1 MEDQV
6 LEPEEVRS
14 IRERLGLT
22 QAEAGKLL
30 GGGPRAFSK
39 YEGGTVKP
47 SAAVVSLLRVL
58 EANPGAIATLQGRR
72 SRPMP
77 AASLLPFQVSGQHI
91 AVLPQ
96 GELPELLRLL
106 LSAEAYTYVLPAD
119 GIHVAS
125 TLQAPDGGEDGR
137 IEWKAGRRIEW
148 QSGLERT
155 FFLPSR
161 LCQFQLK
168 AGQIFPAEAG
178 RDVLTEGGKVKQMV
192 RQVVA
197 DGGHYRML
205 CPHPYTQKQIEAR
218 ETKIREVL
226 RKAGMTLDDD
236 QIDFRDGDQI
246 ASWVNH
252 HPSVASWLLEHVQLG
267 LRGPFHSWYHWAG
280 RAEHKNSP
288 WIEDERLPDLSTFL
302 RKQVT
307 APRTIT
313 RLVGLAGVGKSR
325 LALEALRLTDEDDA
339 IGYSPSDLVLY
350 AVASEASPAAVST
363 AVQNLADSGTRAIA
377 VIDCCA
383 PELQRI
389 LAGMVSRDSSR
400 VSLVTI
406 HDEIPAGQLDQTTF
420 KVAEAPSPVTEAI
433 INRSLPALGSED
445 RHRLVRFSRGFPQV
459 AIRSSQLWAESAPL
473 VDAIDDDLVDAFV
486 LGHNP
491 RDRDLLL
498 KSAALLATFGLVGNE
513 PPLDGELSELASLT
527 DGLTPDSL
535 HPAAQELARRG
546 VVQQRGRYVSLEP
559 RPIAMKLATGQ
570 WQRWRQDIWDRVL
583 AGDVSLKVLAARQL
597 ALLNTTN
604 ISREV
609 VRHVCRFDGPFAGL
623 KGLSQPGH
631 AEVLSHLAEVDGQVV
646 LTQIKMSSAGRAAR
660 GYQG

>member
-1 MEDQV
+1 M
-6 LEPEEVRS
+6 
-14 IRERLGLT
+14 
-22 QAEAGKLL
+22 
-30 GGGPRAFSK
+30 
-39 YEGGTVKP
+39 
-47 SAAVVSLLRVL
+47 
-58 EANPGAIATLQGRR
+58 
-72 SRPMP
+72 
-77 AASLLPFQVSGQHI
+77 
-91 AVLPQ
+91 
-96 GELPELLRLL
+96 
-106 LSAEAYTYVLPAD
+106 
-119 GIHVAS
+119 
-125 TLQAPDGGEDGR
+125 
-137 IEWKAGRRIEW
+137 GRRIEW
-148 QSGLERT
+148 QSGPERT

-252 HPSVASWLLEHVQLG
+252 HPSVASWLLEHVQPG
-267 LRGPFHSWYHWAG
+267 LRGPFHSWYRWAG

-433 INRSLPALGSED
+433 INRSLLALRCED

-535 HPAAQELARRG
+535 HAAAQELARRG

-583 AGDVSLKVLAARQL
+583 AGDVNLKVLAARQL

-631 AEVLSHLAEVDGQVV
+631 AEVLSHLVEVDGQVV
-646 LTQIKMSSAGRAAR
+646 LTQIKMSMDEVEDLSDIWGMRTTTLSGRWRKLPSTPVPLRTGRTSCCVSRPRSRRR
-660 GYQG
+660 GATTLLASSGRFFRCSSETPLPVATNDSPSWMKPLTPTICSSSGSSSKR

>member
-1 MEDQV
+1 
-6 LEPEEVRS
+6 
-14 IRERLGLT
+14 
-22 QAEAGKLL
+22 
-30 GGGPRAFSK
+30 
-39 YEGGTVKP
+39 
-47 SAAVVSLLRVL
+47 
-58 EANPGAIATLQGRR
+58 
-72 SRPMP
+72 MP

-148 QSGLERT
+148 QSGPERT

-252 HPSVASWLLEHVQLG
+252 HPSVASWLLEHVQPG

-535 HPAAQELARRG
+535 HAAAQELTRRG